1 MISILNIFF
10 MDTKVVKNKSQH
22 PLLDVFWL
30 LIDKEEK
37 SRVRGL
43 KQLLV
48 QVSNAQKHYQAKRES
63 PKSKPDNVEQTK
75 SPLDNYLKYITRHEQ
90 YSPELDYTLSRLV
103 RGLGTSEESTRLSF
117 STALTEVCWI
127 FSPFRFL
134 TEFFIYYYL
143 FCRFSNVIRI

>member
-1 MISILNIFF
+1 
-10 MDTKVVKNKSQH
+10 MDSKVVKNKSQH

-37 SRVRGL
+37 ARVRGL

-48 QVSNAQKHYQAKRES
+48 QVANAQKHYQAKRES
-63 PKSKPDNVEQTK
+63 QKSKPDNAEQTK

-117 STALTEVCWI
+117 SAALTEVCWI
-127 FSPFRFL
+127 F
-134 TEFFIYYYL
+134 
-143 FCRFSNVIRI
+143 FCLSFSNRIFLFISFLL